1 MRLNQSGRKSLTG
14 FSFEWSKRILVL
26 RTLKDRLNKPFPKA
40 VPRRKAM
47 KRIASAILLLHL
59 TAGLTSCQN
68 PNRMNLENKN
78 YETITLGA
86 GCFWCV
92 EAIYSRINGVISVTS
107 GYSGG
112 NTENPSYND
121 VCTGK
126 TGHAEVIQVIYDPTV
141 IPLAKILEVYFK
153 THDPTTLNRQ
163 GADSG
168 TQYRSVIFYH
178 TDEQK
183 RVAQEVKDL
192 LDKSGIWSD
201 PIVTAIEPFK
211 SFYRAES
218 YHQDYFENNAEQSYC
233 RMVINPKVEKF
244 EKLFREYL
252 KK

>member
-1 MRLNQSGRKSLTG
+1 
-14 FSFEWSKRILVL
+14 
-26 RTLKDRLNKPFPKA
+26 
-40 VPRRKAM
+40 
-47 KRIASAILLLHL
+47 
-59 TAGLTSCQN
+59 
-68 PNRMNLENKN
+68 MNLENKN

-218 YHQDYFENNAEQSYC
+218 YHQDYFEINAEQSYC